1 MNIIN
6 NIFQKHFS
14 KNQIWN
20 EKISIMGWSFS
31 WRLQKLADMSE
42 SVFVNE
48 IIQKMNYSIYKNMI
62 QYYSE
67 IIFVKIKL
75 LGIYAIKCIWFKL
88 KSIPIIVIKD
98 FLNNQICDKEMLL

>member
-1 MNIIN
+1 
-6 NIFQKHFS
+6 
-14 KNQIWN
+14 
-20 EKISIMGWSFS
+20 
-31 WRLQKLADMSE
+31 MSE

-75 LGIYAIKCIWFKL
+75 LGIYAIKCI
-88 KSIPIIVIKD
+88 
-98 FLNNQICDKEMLL
+98 